1 MTALGRLEQVT
12 GAMRFVAA
20 AVVVALLAAAV
31 FVMWPGDGKKYLSAT
46 FPRTVALYEGS
57 DVKILGVPVGQVE
70 AVNPSGTQVHVRMWY
85 DSEEAKVPDDAQAV
99 IVSPSVVGDRYVQ
112 LTPAYTGGPTL
123 PDGAHLNVDRTAE
136 PVELDRIYRSLN
148 SLNVALGPRGANKN
162 GALSRLLNVTAAN
175 FEGQGKQFHQT
186 ITDLGR
192 FSATLDNN
200 KEELFGSLRQL
211 ARFTATLRRN
221 DQNIREFNANLARMS
236 EFLEGE
242 RDDLA
247 GAMNNLGRAMHDIT
261 GFVRSNR
268 HLMRENINGLTQV
281 SGVLVKQREAL
292 KKIMDVAP
300 LALNNLALTYNPLTG
315 TLDTRANVGENVA
328 QLQHDPGLFLCTLT
342 NQADDSGRT
351 CDAIQRAFDSA
362 AALPRPRTMP
372 FGAES
377 TNRWDR
383 PVQVEHI
390 DKTLAGILDGGD
402 R

>member
-1 MTALGRLEQVT
+1 MSAVSRLDQFS
-12 GAMRFVAA
+12 GAMRLVAA
-20 AVVVALLAAAV
+20 ATVVALLAALV
-31 FVMWPGDGKKYLSAT
+31 VVMWPGDDKKYLTAT

-57 DVKILGVPVGQVE
+57 EVKILGVPVGQVE
-70 AVNPSGTQVHVRMWY
+70 TVNPSGTEVQVRLWY
-85 DSEEAKVPDDAQAV
+85 DTEEAQVPANAKAV
-99 IVSPSVVGDRYVQ
+99 IVSPSVVGDRYIQ

-123 PDGAHLNVDRTAE
+123 PDGAHLGVDRTAE
-136 PVELDRIYRSLN
+136 PLELDQIYSSLN
-148 SLNVALGPRGANKN
+148 RLNVALGPRGANKN

-200 KEELFGSLRQL
+200 KEELFASLQQL
-211 ARFTATLRRN
+211 ARFTSTLKRN
-221 DQNIREFNANLARMS
+221 DQNIREFNANLAQMS

-247 GAMNNLGRAMHDIT
+247 GAMSNLGRAMHDIT

-268 HLMRENINGLTQV
+268 HLLKENINGLTQV

-292 KKIMDVAP
+292 KRIMDVAP
-300 LALNNLALTYNPLTG
+300 LALNNLAVTYNPLTG
-315 TLDTRANVGENVA
+315 TLDTRMNIGENVS
-328 QLQHDPGLFLCTLT
+328 QLQHDPALVLCTLM

-351 CDAIQRAFDSA
+351 CSAIEQALGSS

-390 DKTLAGILDGGD
+390 DKTLAGIIDGGD

>member
-1 MTALGRLEQVT
+1 MSTMGRLEQVS
-12 GAMRFVAA
+12 GAMRVVAA
-20 AVVVALLAAAV
+20 AVVVALLGALV
-31 FVMWPGDGKKYLSAT
+31 YVMWPGGDKKYLTAT
-46 FPRTVALYEGS
+46 YPRTVALYEGS
-57 DVKILGVPVGQVE
+57 EVKILGVPVGQVE
-70 AVNPSGTQVHVRMWY
+70 EVDPSGTEVNVRMWY
-85 DSEEAKVPDDAQAV
+85 DAEEAKVPDDAKAV

-123 PDGAHLNVDRTAE
+123 PDGAHLGMDRTAE
-136 PVELDRIYRSLN
+136 PLELDEIYRSLN
-148 SLNVALGPRGANKN
+148 QLNVALGPKGANKN
-162 GALSRLLNVTAAN
+162 GALSRLLNVSAAN
-175 FEGQGKQFHQT
+175 LEGRGEQFHQT

-200 KEELFGSLRQL
+200 KEELFASLQQL

-247 GAMNNLGRAMHDIT
+247 GAMTNLSRAMHDIT

-268 HLMRENINGLTQV
+268 HMLKENINGLTQI

-292 KKIMDVAP
+292 KEIMDVAP
-300 LALNNLALTYNPLTG
+300 LALNNLAVTYNPLTG
-315 TLDTRANVGENVA
+315 TLDTRANMGENVS
-328 QLQHDPGLFLCTLT
+328 QLEHDPALFLCTLT

-351 CDAIQRAFDSA
+351 CNAIQRAFGA
-362 AALPRPRTMP
+362 AAAVPRPRTMP

-390 DKTLAGILDGGD
+390 DKTLAGIIDGGD